1 MALDMAVDDTYST
14 PLALSCDTYAR
25 YQGNRLSVGSGNI
38 ALGEADAGMREVVS
52 IRLFYIK
59 RERMGRGADPE
70 ASGRN

>member
-1 MALDMAVDDTYST
+1 M
-14 PLALSCDTYAR
+14 
-25 YQGNRLSVGSGNI
+25 GSGNI